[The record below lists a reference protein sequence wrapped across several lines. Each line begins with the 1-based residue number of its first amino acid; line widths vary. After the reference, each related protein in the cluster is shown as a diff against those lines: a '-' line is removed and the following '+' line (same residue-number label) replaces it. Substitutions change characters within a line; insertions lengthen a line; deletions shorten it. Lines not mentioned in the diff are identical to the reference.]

1 MKNTF
6 IIFLLSVIVF
16 GCNKHNHDYQKNI
29 PKWHPS
35 IPEEPEE
42 TEYTLED
49 LNKMATGNSL
59 DYRNVDRFI
68 QGYMTATNIDIKGE
82 LSFDKKY
89 YYICLSLDGPIV
101 KGGAYRNDPCDK
113 GFNEL
118 ADSYGDTYGPYDAV
132 EYRYISNPII
142 VHTNNIKYEIYV
154 INNFYDESHPDGSI
168 LNDITTY
175 FYGQRDYKRPLIGKR
190 TETAIK
196 HGPHNLDEYN
206 KKNNTMIVVG
216 VENSNNL
223 RIPLPAQ
230 VGTYSFRVV
239 AKNGN
244 DTLCDKSIENV
255 QLPARE

>member
-1 MKNTF
+1 MKTLYD
-6 IIFLLSVIVF
+6 LLSVIVF

-101 KGGAYRNDPCDK
+101 KGGAYKNDPCDK

-154 INNFYDESHPDGSI
+154 
-168 LNDITTY
+168 
-175 FYGQRDYKRPLIGKR
+175 
-190 TETAIK
+190 IK

-244 DTLCDKSIENV
+244 DTLCDKIIENV